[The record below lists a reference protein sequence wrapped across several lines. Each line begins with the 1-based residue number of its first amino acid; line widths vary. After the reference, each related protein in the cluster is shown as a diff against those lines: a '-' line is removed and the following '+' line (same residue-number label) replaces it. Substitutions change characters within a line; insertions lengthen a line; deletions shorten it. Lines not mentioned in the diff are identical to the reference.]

1 MLTLVK
7 PHEREVANSMS
18 LFVQMLFGYIPSPY
32 VYGLVQDFTFIGG
45 KSLNPEPGK
54 EDLIV
59 NRSTWGIKF
68 LVFSTVI
75 GFTALVIAII
85 AKRDTKADPEDRVA
99 TKEKTTTSSKTKV
112 PEKLLS
118 SKGNKPDM
126 FADQVLEERS
136 VDGSLASNPDDQQD
150 GEGKDTRRWAR
161 SRKPKKAKVD
171 IGTEL
176 DSETLRS

>member
-59 NRSTWGIKF
+59 NRSTWGIKI

-75 GFTALVIAII
+75 GFTALVVAIL
-85 AKRDTKADPEDRVA
+85 AKRDPKANP
-99 TKEKTTTSSKTKV
+99 
-112 PEKLLS
+112 
-118 SKGNKPDM
+118 
-126 FADQVLEERS
+126 EER
-136 VDGSLASNPDDQQD
+136 ATTN
-150 GEGKDTRRWAR
+150 
-161 SRKPKKAKVD
+161 
-171 IGTEL
+171 
-176 DSETLRS
+176 

>member
-1 MLTLVK
+1 
-7 PHEREVANSMS
+7 VA
-18 LFVQMLFGYIPSPY
+18 
-32 VYGLVQDFTFIGG
+32 
-45 KSLNPEPGK
+45 K
-54 EDLIV
+54 
-59 NRSTWGIKF
+59 
-68 LVFSTVI
+68 
-75 GFTALVIAII
+75 
-85 AKRDTKADPEDRVA
+85 
-99 TKEKTTTSSKTKV
+99 KEKTTTSSKTKV
-112 PEKLLS
+112 SEKLLS

-150 GEGKDTRRWAR
+150 GEGKETRRWAR